1 MSFGLYSIGY
11 ANRDRA
17 EARHASGRPTNGST
31 LFAFR
36 RLSFCTE
43 LNSTHETIMT
53 GSDHAQS

>member
-1 MSFGLYSIGY
+1 MSFGFYSIGY

-17 EARHASGRPTNGST
+17 EARHAGGLPTNGST
-31 LFAFR
+31 PFAFR
-36 RLSFCTE
+36 RLSVCAE

>member
-31 LFAFR
+31 PFAFR
-36 RLSFCTE
+36 RLSFCAE
-43 LNSTHETIMT
+43 LNSTPETMMT
-53 GSDHAQS
+53 GSGDAQS